1 MTVGPSAYDSA
12 LVIARELERRGV
24 PYAIGG
30 ALAYGIWS
38 DPRNTNDIDLNVF
51 VGDDRLDEAFTALE
65 AVGTRLDRDQARRD
79 AASRGMF
86 VGHLGDYRVD
96 VFTPSIDFSHEA
108 ARTRR
113 RVAVGDESFDFLSP
127 EAITLFKLMFDRG
140 KDRVDLERL
149 VAACP
154 TLDRDYV
161 RRHLVDWFDGDDGR
175 VRFWDGLVAMFPP
188 T

>member
-1 MTVGPSAYDSA
+1 
-12 LVIARELERRGV
+12 
-24 PYAIGG
+24 
-30 ALAYGIWS
+30 
-38 DPRNTNDIDLNVF
+38 
-51 VGDDRLDEAFTALE
+51 
-65 AVGTRLDRDQARRD
+65 
-79 AASRGMF
+79 MF